1 LKRSIDGTHH
11 HVSRVHLGMYLK
23 EFDFRHNTHKLPDS
37 VRMGIFYRGL
47 NGKRITY
54 KPSLQS

>member
-1 LKRSIDGTHH
+1 
-11 HVSRVHLGMYLK
+11 MYLK